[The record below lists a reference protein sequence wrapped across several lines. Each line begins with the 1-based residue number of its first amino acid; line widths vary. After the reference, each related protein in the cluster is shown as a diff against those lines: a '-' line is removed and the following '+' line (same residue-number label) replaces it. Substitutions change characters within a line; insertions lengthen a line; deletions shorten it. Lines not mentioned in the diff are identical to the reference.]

1 MQGKKHY
8 EEKLFTQVH
17 LSGRIPKNNFYRKLK
32 RGLNLKFIYK
42 LTKDY
47 YGKGGKHSLDPVVFF
62 KLCLIKQHENIT
74 SDKKLMEFC
83 NIRLDIIYFLDYN
96 LDEKLPHYNTI
107 YRTRR
112 HFPDELHQSIM
123 EKIQEKIEKL
133 NEDQAVK

>member
-17 LSGRIPKNNFYRKLK
+17 LSRRIPKDNYYRNLK
-32 RGLNLKFIYK
+32 RNLNLNFIYK
-42 LTKDY
+42 LTKEY
-47 YGKGGKHSLDPVVFF
+47 YGKGGKQSLDPVVFF
-62 KLCLIKQHENIT
+62 KLCLIKKYENI
-74 SDKKLMEFC
+74 SSEKKLMEFC

-112 HFPDELHQSIM
+112 HFPIDLHESIM
-123 EKIQEKIEKL
+123 DKINEKIESVNK
-133 NEDQAVK
+133 